1 VDTAATGSGCAS
13 VTDLRALYAQ
23 QVAERGFRAD
33 PVQAAVVDRLSD
45 LRQRL
50 ISAHEADSSR
60 VRRWFSAFGGKT
72 ASEPVRGIYLWGGVG
87 RGKTW
92 IMDLFFQSLPF
103 PERRRRHFHR
113 FMHDVHAE
121 LKTLQQ
127 REAPLDVVADHI
139 AQDTRVLCFDE
150 LFVADIADAMILGGL
165 FAALFKRGVTL
176 VSTSN
181 VQPRD
186 LYKNGLQRQRFIPTI
201 ELLEQHVDVVAVDG
215 ATDYRLRRLTQ
226 AGTYLSSSAPDT
238 VQRLKELFG
247 ELADQHDPTASSATT
262 SYNAGDPTASG
273 AIASHNADSP
283 TAGSAAASRN
293 ADGPTAGGG
302 AASHNPGNPAAS
314 NATPNHNPG
323 GPTTAGGTGHRPAAR
338 GESHAAPTTRVVN
351 QSGRPWPRQ
360 DIDLANSIEIEGRRI
375 PVVCESGGVVW
386 FDFMALCSGP
396 RSQDDYIEI
405 ARDYQSVIVSDVP
418 VLDALHEDEAR
429 RFIALVDEL
438 YDRNVNLIVSAAAPP
453 TELYRG
459 DRVAFQFERTA
470 SRLIEMQSEEYL
482 AREHRP

>member
-1 VDTAATGSGCAS
+1 VDTAAMNNGYAS

-92 IMDLFFQSLPF
+92 MMDLFFQSLPF

-127 REAPLDVVADHI
+127 REAPLDIVADRI

-226 AGTYLSSSAPDT
+226 AGTYLPSSAPDT

-262 SYNAGDPTASG
+262 SHNAGDPTASG
-273 AIASHNADSP
+273 AIASHNAD
-283 TAGSAAASRN
+283 
-293 ADGPTAGGG
+293 GPTA
-302 AASHNPGNPAAS
+302 SS
-314 NATPNHNPG
+314 ATVNHNPG
-323 GPTTAGGTGHRPAAR
+323 GPTTGGAAGHHPAAR
-338 GESHAAPTTRVVN
+338 GESHIAPTTRVVN

-360 DIDLANSIEIEGRRI
+360 EVDPANSIEIEGRRI

-459 DRVAFQFERTA
+459 DRVAFQFARTA